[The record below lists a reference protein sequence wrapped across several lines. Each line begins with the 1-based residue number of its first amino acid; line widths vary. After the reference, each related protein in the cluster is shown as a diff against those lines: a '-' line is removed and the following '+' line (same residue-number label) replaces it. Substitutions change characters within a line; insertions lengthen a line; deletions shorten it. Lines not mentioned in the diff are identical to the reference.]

1 MAPLLQGV
9 YPGSRFALS
18 PRFFHKYDVVTYCDY
33 YDLIYDLY
41 VTYIMIVLESINIRL
56 VIIPINAALTQEPLI
71 GRLHL
76 FRHDP
81 WRANSETGVD
91 GGHDL

>member
-1 MAPLLQGV
+1 
-9 YPGSRFALS
+9 
-18 PRFFHKYDVVTYCDY
+18 
-33 YDLIYDLY
+33 
-41 VTYIMIVLESINIRL
+41 MIVLESINIRL